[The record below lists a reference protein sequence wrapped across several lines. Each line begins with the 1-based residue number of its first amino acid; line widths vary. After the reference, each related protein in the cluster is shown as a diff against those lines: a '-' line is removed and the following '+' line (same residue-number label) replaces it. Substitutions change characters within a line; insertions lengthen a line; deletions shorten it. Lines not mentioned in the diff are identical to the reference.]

1 MAEKQLSR
9 QQLIERSIN
18 KKYRKEIWNPFI
30 KAIKDYKLI
39 EKDDKIAVC
48 ISGGKDSML
57 LGLLMKIL
65 QKHSEVPFSL
75 EFLVMN
81 PGYSQN
87 DLNRIRENAEILGLP
102 ITTFDTDVFKVA
114 ESAGGTPCYLCARMR
129 RGHLYNKAKELGCN
143 KIALGHHFSDVIETT
158 VMSMFYG
165 SQLQAMLPML
175 HSTNF
180 ENMTLIRPLYCVHED
195 AVLSFARYNEL
206 EFINCACSVT
216 KKNISCDEASGSKRK
231 EIKDLIKSLKKENPL
246 IEKSI
251 FNSIHNVKL
260 DTFVKYTSKGNNH
273 TFLDEFYNQN

>member
-1 MAEKQLSR
+1 
-9 QQLIERSIN
+9 
-18 KKYRKEIWNPFI
+18 
-30 KAIKDYKLI
+30 
-39 EKDDKIAVC
+39 
-48 ISGGKDSML
+48 
-57 LGLLMKIL
+57 
-65 QKHSEVPFSL
+65 
-75 EFLVMN
+75 MN

-102 ITTFDTDVFKVA
+102 ITTFDTDIFKVA

-158 VMSMFYG
+158 VMGMFYG